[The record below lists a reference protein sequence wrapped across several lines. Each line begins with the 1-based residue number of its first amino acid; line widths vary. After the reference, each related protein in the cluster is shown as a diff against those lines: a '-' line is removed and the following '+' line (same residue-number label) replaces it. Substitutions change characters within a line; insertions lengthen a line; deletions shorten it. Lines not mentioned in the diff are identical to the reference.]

1 MKKSISPRTKRA
13 TRVAEPEMRA
23 EYDFSAGV
31 RGKYAKLFAKGT
43 NLVLLE
49 PDVAAAFTT
58 SAEVNRAL
66 SAILEVVPP
75 KRLRK
80 RPV

>member
-1 MKKSISPRTKRA
+1 
-13 TRVAEPEMRA
+13 MRA

-43 NLVLLE
+43 NLVVLD
-49 PDVAAAFTT
+49 PDVAAAFST
-58 SAEVNRAL
+58 SAAVNRAL
-66 SAILEVVPP
+66 RALLEVVPA

-80 RPV
+80 RPA